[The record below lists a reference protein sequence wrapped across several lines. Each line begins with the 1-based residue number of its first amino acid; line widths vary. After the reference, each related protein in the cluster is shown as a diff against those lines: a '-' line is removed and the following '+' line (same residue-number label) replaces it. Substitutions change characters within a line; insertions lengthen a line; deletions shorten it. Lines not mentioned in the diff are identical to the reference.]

1 MANSRTNVLLIE
13 DEQNTAEIIM
23 ALVAD
28 ENALFH
34 LEWAQSLDAGLQ
46 RLSEGGI
53 ELVLLDFGL
62 PDSHGLETF
71 LRVHRAASGVAIV
84 PLTAMGDEELA
95 LRAIKLGAE
104 DYLFKGSVNKHLLVR
119 TMRYAVE
126 RKRNEEALRRAHNEL
141 EKRVEERTS
150 ELRRLSQRLV
160 QLQEIE
166 RRNIAHELHD
176 EIGQSLTGLKLLLEM
191 ATRGEGE
198 IRPQQMPQLE
208 EAKGLVND
216 LMSKVRNLSLDLR
229 SAMLDDLGLLHALH
243 WHFERYTK
251 QTGISVTFA
260 NPGLSTDARFA
271 QEIETAAYRIVQ
283 EALTNVARYAQVKE
297 VEVRVSADAES
308 VEVEVRDLGK
318 GFDVEQAFA
327 AASSVGL
334 TGMRERARLLS
345 GKFSVVSVENIG
357 TTITADLPLA
367 TED

>member
-13 DEQNTAEIIM
+13 DEPNTAEIIT

-28 ENALFH
+28 ENVLFH
-34 LEWAQSLDAGLQ
+34 LEWVQSLDAGLQ
-46 RLSEGGI
+46 RLAEGGI

-141 EKRVEERTS
+141 EQRVEERTA

-191 ATRGEGE
+191 ATRGESE
-198 IRPQQMPQLE
+198 ISRSQLE

-229 SAMLDDLGLLHALH
+229 PAMLDDLGLLHALL

-251 QTGISVTFA
+251 QTGISVSFA
-260 NPGLSTDARFA
+260 NPGLNTDARFA

-283 EALTNVARYAQVKE
+283 EALTNVARYAKVTE

-318 GFDVEQAFA
+318 GFDVDSAFA

-357 TTITADLPLA
+357 TTITADLPLP
-367 TED
+367 TEE

>member
-13 DEQNTAEIIM
+13 DEPNTAEIIT
-23 ALVAD
+23 ALVAN

-34 LEWAQSLDAGLQ
+34 LEWVQSLEAGLQ
-46 RLSEGGI
+46 RLAEGGI
-53 ELVLLDFGL
+53 DLVLLDFGL

-71 LRVHRAASGVAIV
+71 LRVHRAVSGVAIV

-126 RKRNEEALRRAHNEL
+126 RKRNEEALRRAHDEL
-141 EKRVEERTS
+141 EKRVEERTA

-191 ATRGEGE
+191 ATRADSE
-198 IRPQQMPQLE
+198 ISRQQLE

-229 SAMLDDLGLLHALH
+229 PAMLDDLGLLHALL

-251 QTGISVTFA
+251 QTGISVSFA
-260 NPGLSTDARFA
+260 HPGLSTDARFA